1 MRPSSGSGLV
11 EDEAEA
17 QAGRL
22 QHLCCDGNG
31 AEFQKGATS
40 FLSLQ
45 LPPRPVV
52 TWGMKPSGRVA
63 PVKGWSASVQW
74 ALQGWGNSQLVGGG
88 GRSGR
93 VTQVPGR
100 CPSDTRAGRV
110 SRWSSSG
117 AFSNSRAHAFVICK
131 VSVCSTVSLLR
142 MWVREIFGEDLRP
155 RGLKVKSEE
164 RQVSPAA
171 AECGRVRAE
180 PGLQGGGLGRDPPEG
195 LFSVPPSGSSIRGV
209 AVACQR
215 AHALLS
221 QGAGVLVSMLGQ
233 VEGSKPG

>member
-1 MRPSSGSGLV
+1 MSLFHGWQMRPSSGSGLV

-88 GRSGR
+88 AE
-93 VTQVPGR
+93 
-100 CPSDTRAGRV
+100 RAG
-110 SRWSSSG
+110 
-117 AFSNSRAHAFVICK
+117 
-131 VSVCSTVSLLR
+131 
-142 MWVREIFGEDLRP
+142 D
-155 RGLKVKSEE
+155 
-164 RQVSPAA
+164 
-171 AECGRVRAE
+171 
-180 PGLQGGGLGRDPPEG
+180 PGSWEMPE
-195 LFSVPPSGSSIRGV
+195 
-209 AVACQR
+209 
-215 AHALLS
+215 
-221 QGAGVLVSMLGQ
+221 
-233 VEGSKPG
+233 